1 MRWEPGDEIE
11 RTRFFQGVVYGPN
24 LDSRHLWVGAL
35 GDDGYGRFW
44 IARDGHQIVVR
55 PHRYAL
61 AVELERGLDDNEVA
75 MHRRCDNPLCVNTG
89 DGDAFAAHVG
99 SRRPLRTWQTW
110 GVRVAAGAGGCGSAP
125 TVPNVLDAHERCA
138 RRSCDMAGISTRSRQ
153 PCTTGRKERCGSWQA
168 IVF

>member
-11 RTRFFQGVVYGPN
+11 RTRFFQRVVYGPD
-24 LDSRHLWVGAL
+24 LDSCHLWVGAL

-44 IARDGHQIVVR
+44 IDRDGHQIVVR

-89 DGDAFAAHVG
+89 DGDAFAAHVV
-99 SRRPLRTWQTW
+99 L
-110 GVRVAAGAGGCGSAP
+110 AP
-125 TVPNVLDAHERCA
+125 TVPNVLDAHERCT

-153 PCTTGRKERCGSWQA
+153 PCTTGRKERCGS
-168 IVF
+168 

>member
-11 RTRFFQGVVYGPN
+11 RTRFFQRVVYGLD
-24 LDSRHLWVGAL
+24 LDSCHLWVGAL

-44 IARDGHQIVVR
+44 IARGGHQIVVR

-61 AVELERGLDDNEVA
+61 AGELERGLDDDEVA

-89 DGDAFAAHVG
+89 DGDAFAAHVVLA
-99 SRRPLRTWQTW
+99 S
-110 GVRVAAGAGGCGSAP
+110 AAENMADMGRKGRGGAVGCGSVS

-138 RRSCDMAGISTRSRQ
+138 RRCCDMAGISTRSRE
-153 PCTTGRKERCGSWQA
+153 PRTTGRKERCGS
-168 IVF
+168 

>member
-11 RTRFFQGVVYGPN
+11 RTRFFQRVVYGPD
-24 LDSRHLWVGAL
+24 LDSCHLRVGAL

-89 DGDAFAAHVG
+89 DGDAFAAHVVLASAAENMADMG
-99 SRRPLRTWQTW
+99 RKGRGGGRRLWF
-110 GVRVAAGAGGCGSAP
+110 GADRA
-125 TVPNVLDAHERCA
+125 ERA
-138 RRSCDMAGISTRSRQ
+138 RRS
-153 PCTTGRKERCGSWQA
+153 
-168 IVF
+168 

>member
-11 RTRFFQGVVYGPN
+11 RTRFFQRVMYGPD
-24 LDSRHLWVGAL
+24 LDSCHLWVGAL

-61 AVELERGLDDNEVA
+61 AMELERGLDDNVVA

-89 DGDAFAAHVG
+89 DGDAFAAHVVLTSAAENMADMG
-99 SRRPLRTWQTW
+99 RKGRGGGRRLWF
-110 GVRVAAGAGGCGSAP
+110 
-125 TVPNVLDAHERCA
+125 DADRAERA
-138 RRSCDMAGISTRSRQ
+138 RRSRAVREAVLRYGWDQ
-153 PCTTGRKERCGSWQA
+153 HA
-168 IVF
+168 IETALYDGAQGTLW